1 MTRLFIKPIA
11 AILLCVGTIVGCSD
25 GAQTNSSSSAQT
37 SPPAPAVPE
46 IRITKWGPESTKSGQ
61 GFNVQADGQS
71 AMWFEASGVGGASTY
86 EVKFGET
93 LLTNVVIQQGKGGS
107 VLVPK
112 SAIEKPG
119 TYQVTLI
126 EKPSGRTFELGMFT
140 VSAN

>member
-1 MTRLFIKPIA
+1 MMNLSIRSVA
-11 AILLCVGTIVGCSD
+11 ATLLCLSAIVGCSD
-25 GAQTNSSSSAQT
+25 RAQTQPSVNAQT
-37 SPPAPAVPE
+37 TPATSALPE
-46 IRITKWGPESTKSGQ
+46 IRITKWGPESTKASQ

-86 EVKFGET
+86 EIRFGET

-112 SAIEKPG
+112 SAIDKPG

-126 EKPSGRTFELGMFT
+126 EKPSGRKFDLGMFS
-140 VSAN
+140 VNAN